1 MSTQT
6 DTIREALECEYQHL
20 MGAWQMAIGPL
31 TKADID
37 MRINRNRDALDALS
51 ELEAQPSE
59 PRLTVVE
66 AATELL
72 KLHDIKQHVEACNAT
87 DCAPDNDKV
96 LYYMERK
103 PQAWD
108 NLRAALS
115 QGKDVLISAN
125 YAQVSSSATPKEG
138 EELVRAAQAVV
149 DRWDTPLWK
158 DVPHT
163 GEFIGKL
170 REALSPYTTKAAQP

>member
-6 DTIREALECEYQHL
+6 DTIRKALTRAINDEWTEEGVIVELQEAL
-20 MGAWQMAIGPL
+20 A
-31 TKADID
+31 
-37 MRINRNRDALDALS
+37 ALS
-51 ELEAQPSE
+51 EMEARP
-59 PRLTVVE
+59 TD
-66 AATELL
+66 LL
-72 KLHDIKQHVEACNAT
+72 MTA
-87 DCAPDNDKV
+87 ND
-96 LYYMERK
+96 
-103 PQAWD
+103 
-108 NLRAALS
+108 
-115 QGKDVLISAN
+115 
-125 YAQVSSSATPKEG
+125 AQVSSSATPKEG